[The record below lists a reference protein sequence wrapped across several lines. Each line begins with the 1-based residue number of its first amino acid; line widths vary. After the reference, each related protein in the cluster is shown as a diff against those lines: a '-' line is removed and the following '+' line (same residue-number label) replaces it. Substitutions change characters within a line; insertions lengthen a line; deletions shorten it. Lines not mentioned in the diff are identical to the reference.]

1 MMLRG
6 ALLVLAGLF
15 QVLPTQADTASD
27 FAADAIGVWNNAEQS
42 DDAGYDFVHI
52 EVSHVS
58 FPGSEGVWLL
68 QQNWIIGET
77 ASGTDSALPDGG
89 PAPYLQVIIHLR
101 DFGDG
106 RLHTSTYRLA
116 TPDGTAGALLIHPS
130 KSGSI
135 EPDRI
140 GNLVCMGNIQR
151 IALGFWD
158 GAANCP
164 NGYKGGVRVDSRSLR
179 APDTYV
185 NWDRGFNV
193 DGKHIWGPATGGYIF
208 KRRPIKP

>member
-6 ALLVLAGLF
+6 ALLVLAGLL

-27 FAADAIGVWNNAEQS
+27 FAADAMGVWTNAEQS
-42 DDAGYDFVHI
+42 ADSGYDFIHS
-52 EVSHVS
+52 EVTRVS
-58 FPGSEGVWLL
+58 LPGSDDVWLL

-77 ASGTDSALPDGG
+77 ASATDSATPDIGL
-89 PAPYLQVIIHLR
+89 APYFQVLILFR

-106 RLHTSTYRLA
+106 TLHSSTYRLA
-116 TPDGTAGALLIHPS
+116 APNGKAGALSIHPTQ
-130 KSGSI
+130 SGSI
-135 EPDRI
+135 EPDWI
-140 GNLVCMGNIQR
+140 GNMVCMGNIQR
-151 IALGFWD
+151 IAHGYWD

-164 NGYKGGVRVDSRSLR
+164 NGYKGGVRVDSRSMR

-185 NWDRGFNV
+185 NWDRGFDV